1 MKVITLLYITKVL
14 IMKFSNKINYLLF
27 AFCFVFSVA
36 GQNSSKK
43 PLNVIWISV
52 EDMGP
57 VLSSYGNKSIQTP
70 NIDRLANEGIKYTN
84 AYATVGVCAPSRFS
98 IITSMYPARLGAHNM
113 RTGDHNNFKWPED
126 VKFRQNKGVVDKSGE
141 NIPDYEVVTPSYVKP
156 FTEYLR
162 EQGYYCVNDD
172 KCDYQFNAPFT
183 AWDDVYGGGSYKNA
197 PDGAPF
203 FYVKNY
209 YTTHESRIWLRK
221 DKPITV
227 DPEEVPV
234 PDYYPDIPIV
244 RSDIARKYSNIEA
257 LDKEVGEL
265 LEQLKVD
272 GVLNNSIIFFW
283 SDHGGNLLRQKRAV
297 GDSGLHVP
305 LIVRYPDGYRAGET
319 ENRLVSLMDL
329 GPTVM
334 SLIGINP
341 PDYMDGKAF
350 AGDFEQSPRQYIYGS
365 ADRFDEC
372 TDMQRSV
379 LDGRFVYIKNFMPE
393 LPLIY
398 RNKYREQIP
407 MNKHLIELDSLNRLE
422 GNAAYIFMKSKPNE
436 ELYDLENDPHEVY
449 NLADNPKYEFKL
461 QELRT
466 QLGQWQEAIDDKGFV
481 PESELIKSFWPNM
494 KQPSTAKV
502 NIQINSEYI
511 SLSCETKGASI
522 GYQLGEDVGT
532 NYWKLYTTPIQTEPN
547 EKIRA
552 RAIRIGY
559 KASSITTN

>member
-1 MKVITLLYITKVL
+1 ML
-14 IMKFSNKINYLLF
+14 IFF
-27 AFCFVFSVA
+27 QTTQ
-36 GQNSSKK
+36 GQSSSKQ
-43 PLNVIWISV
+43 PINIIWISV

-57 VLSSYGNKSIQTP
+57 ILGAYGNKIVNTP
-70 NIDRLANEGIKYTN
+70 NINRLAQEGIKYTN

-98 IITSMYPARLGAHNM
+98 IITGMYPARLGAHNM

-126 VKFRQNKGVVDKSGE
+126 IKLRQNKGITDRLNK

-156 FTEYLR
+156 FSEYLR
-162 EQGYYCVNDD
+162 AEGYYCVNDD

-197 PDGAPF
+197 PVGTPF

-209 YTTHESRIWLRK
+209 YTTHESRIWMRK
-221 DKPITV
+221 NKPMTV
-227 DPEEVPV
+227 SPEEVLV

-244 RSDIARKYSNIEA
+244 RNDIARKYSNIEA
-257 LDKEVGEL
+257 LDQEIGL
-265 LEQLKVD
+265 LLKQLESDK
-272 GVLNNSIIFFW
+272 VLNSSVIFFW

-305 LIVRYPDGYRAGET
+305 LIIRYPDGYRAGET

-334 SLIGINP
+334 SLIGIKP
-341 PDYMDGKAF
+341 PSYMDGKAF
-350 AGDFEQSPRQYIYGS
+350 AGAYEESPRKFIYGT
-365 ADRFDEC
+365 ADRFDES

-379 LDGRFVYIKNFMPE
+379 LDGRFVYIKNFIPE

-407 MNKHLIELDSLNRLE
+407 MNKYLIELDSLNALS
-422 GNAAYIFMKSKPNE
+422 GDDAYIFMKSKPIE
-436 ELYDLENDPHEVY
+436 ELYDLKNDPYEVN
-449 NLADNPKYEFKL
+449 NLALDINYKDKL
-461 QELRT
+461 EKLRKKLSDW
-466 QLGQWQEAIDDKGFV
+466 QLDIKDKGFI
-481 PESELIKSFWPNM
+481 PESEIIRSFWPNM
-494 KQPSTAKV
+494 KQPKTDDVIIYNDAG
-502 NIQINSEYI
+502 NI
-511 SLSCETKGASI
+511 SLSCQTKGASI
-522 GYQLGEDVGT
+522 GYQLGENFGT
-532 NYWKLYTTPIQTEPN
+532 KYWQLYKKPIQIKPK

-559 KASSITTN
+559 KASNISSN